1 MGKLGTFFLGAIIGA
16 GLVFGAQ
23 RYHVVRSD
31 EGFYL
36 VAKVSASFSDTYV
49 DIRTF
54 TLTDWANHKT
64 LAAAL
69 LKSKK
74 EHLMH
79 DSAGDAFRED
89 IRTAVNQ
96 LLSD

>member
-1 MGKLGTFFLGAIIGA
+1 MGKLGTLFLGALLGA
-16 GLVFGAQ
+16 GLTFGAQ

-36 VAKVSASFSDTYV
+36 VEKVSATFSETYV
-49 DIRTF
+49 DIRSY
-54 TLTDWANHKT
+54 TLTDWAKHKT
-64 LAAAL
+64 LAAAIV
-69 LKSKK
+69 KSKK
-74 EHLMH
+74 EHLLQ
-79 DSAGDAFRED
+79 DSAGDSFKAD

>member
-1 MGKLGTFFLGAIIGA
+1 MGKLGTLIFGAILGA

-36 VAKVSASFSDTYV
+36 VPKVGSTFAETYV

-54 TLTDWANHKT
+54 TLSDWASHKT

-74 EHLMH
+74 EHLMQ

-89 IRTAVNQ
+89 IRSAVNQ